1 MYPEG
6 LGQMPVS
13 TLWGIL
19 FFFMIL
25 MIGLDTQFAMLEA
38 VIVGLSDEYKILR
51 RHKTL
56 FILCI
61 CIVAMLFGVSMITQV
76 KVYTF
81 SREASKG
88 QSKI

>member
-1 MYPEG
+1 
-6 LGQMPVS
+6 MPVS

-56 FILCI
+56 FILCV
-61 CIVAMLFGVSMITQV
+61 CTVAMLFGVSMITQV

>member
-1 MYPEG
+1 
-6 LGQMPVS
+6 MPVS

-56 FILCI
+56 FILCV
-61 CIVAMLFGVSMITQV
+61 CTVAMLFGVSMITQV
-76 KVYTF
+76 KKV
-81 SREASKG
+81 
-88 QSKI
+88 